1 MTAADYIA
9 LAKELVPLFIGAL
22 FIGFLLTAALACRPI
37 VVRMVNGLADR
48 ADGNAMAFGLAMGY
62 GLSASLSALAEQAT
76 ALNWLILAALAKV
89 INPFI
94 VGVLAFT
101 ARSSRPASN
110 DPPPAPPAPPHPHGA
125 PGPRD

>member
-1 MTAADYIA
+1 
-9 LAKELVPLFIGAL
+9 
-22 FIGFLLTAALACRPI
+22 
-37 VVRMVNGLADR
+37 MVNGLADR

-101 ARSSRPASN
+101 ARGAGSQPQGPHQGPPRGPT
-110 DPPPAPPAPPHPHGA
+110 PPPP
-125 PGPRD
+125 